1 MNNRENPQ
9 EHMPS
14 VDDIAKAE
22 ASMNDNQR
30 AESEFR
36 EQYRGRKMTAERQEE
51 IKNEIRERNREKAL
65 S

>member
-14 VDDIAKAE
+14 AEDIAKAE
-22 ASMNDNQR
+22 ASMNDDQR

-36 EQYRGRKMTAERQEE
+36 EQYKGKKMTAARQEE
-51 IKNEIRERNREKAL
+51 IKNEILERNREKPL

>member
-1 MNNRENPQ
+1 
-9 EHMPS
+9 MPS
-14 VDDIAKAE
+14 ADDIAKAE

-36 EQYRGRKMTAERQEE
+36 EQYRGKKMTAARQEE
-51 IKNEIRERNREKAL
+51 IKNEILERNREKPL

>member
-9 EHMPS
+9 EHEPS
-14 VDDIAKAE
+14 AEDIAKAE

-36 EQYRGRKMTAERQEE
+36 EQYRGKKMTAARQEE
-51 IKNEIRERNREKAL
+51 IKNEILERNREKPL